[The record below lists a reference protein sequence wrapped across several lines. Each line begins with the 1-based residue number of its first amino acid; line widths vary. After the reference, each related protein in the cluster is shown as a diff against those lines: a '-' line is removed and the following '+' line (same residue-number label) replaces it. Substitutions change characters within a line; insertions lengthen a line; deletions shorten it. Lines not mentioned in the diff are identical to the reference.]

1 MTTTAEILIQGEW
14 TIMQIVKNGR
24 ELAAE
29 HFETL
34 AAQDYRKVAAFLGRV
49 AAIGPL
55 HYGQEKNRK
64 LGDQIF
70 ELKPTSE
77 VRLPYFFDGAR
88 TIVITTPTRR
98 RTESVARDNE
108 LTHKRGSHAAP
119 LFHFVAGSNA
129 RAGGG

>member
-1 MTTTAEILIQGEW
+1 MTTTAEVLIQGEW
-14 TIMQIVKNGR
+14 AIMQIVKNGR

-55 HYGQEKNRK
+55 HYGQEKNRQ

-88 TIVITTPTRR
+88 TIVITHAFTKKQPKAPRR
-98 RTESVARDNE
+98 EIE
-108 LTHKRGSHAAP
+108 
-119 LFHFVAGSNA
+119 
-129 RAGGG
+129 RAQTLRAEYLEER